1 MLLVTG
7 EPRNA
12 TVRAVG
18 DVMVLR
24 EELAARMGKLLEERQ
39 KNWEEGV
46 NRAEAESR
54 SSASPGAGEVNSLVR
69 RIRHF
74 FGQSE

>member
-24 EELAARMGKLLEERQ
+24 EELAARMGKRLEERH
-39 KNWEEGV
+39 KNWEGGV

-54 SSASPGAGEVNSLVR
+54 CSTSPGAGEGNSLVR

-74 FGQSE
+74 FGHSE